1 MRAVYRLR
9 FFPALNPNILINICS
24 FFHTIMISSVFGYS
38 DHEIL
43 LIWCSVYLPFFIKI
57 ESYDDDDHF
66 SGGQVKFIGLSQPD
80 CEWTCFCLNR
90 LTKSLDMLSS
100 LLSIS
105 RIAFEVSSKLPTD
118 SLILNW
124 FSDPWGVSVSLRKLS
139 NQ

>member
-57 ESYDDDDHF
+57 ESYDDDDNF
-66 SGGQVKFIGLSQPD
+66 SGGQV
-80 CEWTCFCLNR
+80 
-90 LTKSLDMLSS
+90 
-100 LLSIS
+100 
-105 RIAFEVSSKLPTD
+105 
-118 SLILNW
+118 
-124 FSDPWGVSVSLRKLS
+124 
-139 NQ
+139 